1 MCAYLDVDMIAS
13 NGDDEEQKMRKHMA
27 LQGLGISTVESF
39 VFRSSHKEHDIY
51 NMKRLW
57 ASLLVSE
64 TSPDQLERIQGE
76 FNSIVDVAAE
86 LNDTSVLDRLR
97 RVRRLSDAVES
108 RLNSVVDIELTDGWR
123 RKLHT
128 PSVRSERRLYTVTR
142 EHRTTKE
149 ND

>member
-1 MCAYLDVDMIAS
+1 
-13 NGDDEEQKMRKHMA
+13 
-27 LQGLGISTVESF
+27 
-39 VFRSSHKEHDIY
+39 
-51 NMKRLW
+51 
-57 ASLLVSE
+57 
-64 TSPDQLERIQGE
+64 
-76 FNSIVDVAAE
+76 
-86 LNDTSVLDRLR
+86 LDRLR

-108 RLNSVVDIELTDGWR
+108 RLNSVGDIELTDGWR

>member
-1 MCAYLDVDMIAS
+1 
-13 NGDDEEQKMRKHMA
+13 MA

-128 PSVRSERRLYTVTR
+128 PSVRLDHSIVLR
-142 EHRTTKE
+142 ENLNRTTRK
-149 ND
+149 